1 MINLKNNT
9 AEIPVVATRNRG
21 HMFVDPGGSRLAVSK
36 YLDKKNIDV
45 DVIYPRKHIGEVQLG
60 DYHEIEDYKTLLDPY
75 EKIGVN
81 YSMEMCY
88 DVDCITCRNNKV
100 IHNGAFRYSVTW
112 DRPWFYGA
120 DYHDWYKQNKDTVV
134 KDIMDWY
141 VIGNVTNIKLAIT
154 EDKIYNEYE
163 LIDAITNPTRGPLE
177 IVIDEGPDLSVIK
190 LFGRSFV
197 ESLHMLA
204 DNLGIDKK
212 TIKIITYNLVQDQS
226 VWPNIEIR
234 HWVKYFTDADRFE
247 VAFKKDIKK
256 HFGLFVGNSRW
267 SRLYMASVVH
277 GLYRDK
283 TMMSFWQHH
292 LNNKA
297 PANLRIDD
305 VLLRDTNELVREQ
318 IIKFIKH
325 LPLHL
330 NPDDIK
336 LNLNTGADITRGDWE
351 TPYEILP
358 YYNSIFMDIVCE
370 TWHEG
375 QCFLPNE
382 KTGRPIIARTP
393 FIAYAG
399 KGFLKNL
406 RKIGFMTFDRWWSEE
421 YDNHNGVQRIQQML
435 KEIKKISVYPIDRL
449 QEIHQEM
456 LPTLQHNYELIKTLT
471 PAIMRSVIIK
481 KNH

>member
-1 MINLKNNT
+1 MKST
-9 AEIPVVATRNRG
+9 QVE
-21 HMFVDPGGSRLAVSK
+21 
-36 YLDKKNIDV
+36 
-45 DVIYPRKHIGEVQLG
+45 
-60 DYHEIEDYKTLLDPY
+60 
-75 EKIGVN
+75 
-81 YSMEMCY
+81 
-88 DVDCITCRNNKV
+88 
-100 IHNGAFRYSVTW
+100 
-112 DRPWFYGA
+112 
-120 DYHDWYKQNKDTVV
+120 
-134 KDIMDWY
+134 
-141 VIGNVTNIKLAIT
+141 LAIT
-154 EDKIYNEYE
+154 EDKIHNEYE
-163 LIDAITNPTRGPLE
+163 LINAITDPKEGTLE
-177 IVIDEGPDLSVIK
+177 ILIREGPDLSVIK
-190 LFGRSFV
+190 LFGRSFP

-212 TIKIITYNLVQDQS
+212 IIKIITYNLVQDQS

-234 HWVKYFTDADRFE
+234 HPAEYFTAAERFE
-247 VAFKKDIKK
+247 VALDKDIKK
-256 HFGLFVGNSRW
+256 HFGLFVGHSRW
-267 SRLYMASVVH
+267 ARLYIASVVH
-277 GLYRDK
+277 GLHRDK

-292 LNNKA
+292 LNRDM
-297 PANLRIDD
+297 PANLHMDD
-305 VLLRDTNELVREQ
+305 VMLKDANGLVREHMTN
-318 IIKFIKH
+318 FIKH

-330 NPDDIK
+330 DPDDIK

-421 YDNHNGVQRIQQML
+421 YDDHEGVQRIQHML
-435 KEIKKISVYPIDRL
+435 KEIKKISGSSVDRL

-471 PAIMRSVIIK
+471 PEVMLDNLS
-481 KNH
+481 

>member
-1 MINLKNNT
+1 MKSIQV
-9 AEIPVVATRNRG
+9 E
-21 HMFVDPGGSRLAVSK
+21 
-36 YLDKKNIDV
+36 
-45 DVIYPRKHIGEVQLG
+45 
-60 DYHEIEDYKTLLDPY
+60 
-75 EKIGVN
+75 
-81 YSMEMCY
+81 
-88 DVDCITCRNNKV
+88 
-100 IHNGAFRYSVTW
+100 
-112 DRPWFYGA
+112 
-120 DYHDWYKQNKDTVV
+120 
-134 KDIMDWY
+134 
-141 VIGNVTNIKLAIT
+141 LAIT
-154 EDKIYNEYE
+154 EDKIHNEYE
-163 LIDAITNPTRGPLE
+163 LINAITDPKEGTLE
-177 IVIDEGPDLSVIK
+177 ILIREGPDLSVIK
-190 LFGRSFV
+190 LFGRSFP

-212 TIKIITYNLVQDQS
+212 IIKIITYNLVQDQS
-226 VWPNIEIR
+226 VWPLR
-234 HWVKYFTDADRFE
+234 
-247 VAFKKDIKK
+247 
-256 HFGLFVGNSRW
+256 
-267 SRLYMASVVH
+267 
-277 GLYRDK
+277 RDK

-292 LNNKA
+292 LNRDM
-297 PANLRIDD
+297 PANLHMDD
-305 VLLRDTNELVREQ
+305 VMLKDANGLVREHMTN
-318 IIKFIKH
+318 FIKH

-330 NPDDIK
+330 DPDDIK

-421 YDNHNGVQRIQQML
+421 YDDHEGVQRIQYML
-435 KEIKKISVYPIDRL
+435 KEIKKISGSSVDRL

-471 PAIMRSVIIK
+471 PEVMLDNLSYGICIGFAAFSKFV
-481 KNH
+481 H